1 MKSWQKKKFYRSDS
15 HKYRFSIEEQTEGRE
30 VTITEFRPS
39 KPRFVK
45 YNLQAQHFQLKQL
58 YTGAWGYISK
68 KENLVSTCLY
78 ENHRFTSWFAVCW
91 NTCCISKDSFLL
103 RLQSEPRQ
111 GSSSCVEQ
119 CKLASHPPPS
129 CPAPCTPGNT
139 SDGFASRTPCCHTPE
154 ANTNS
159 LNAKY
164 SLLLGSDNLNSSLWK
179 QRNPK
184 QLFLCANL
192 QSSCMGTTPPN
203 FFQNTCKI
211 KIWRER
217 IVIHLPTSVNPFTVW
232 CGTSLWSEIKTLTI

>member
-1 MKSWQKKKFYRSDS
+1 MKSWQKKILQIW
-15 HKYRFSIEEQTEGRE
+15 FSQISFLHRGTDWRERGYSYWAQTFQAKVCE
-30 VTITEFRPS
+30 VSPPGTTLPAKATAHR
-39 KPRFVK
+39 
-45 YNLQAQHFQLKQL
+45 
-58 YTGAWGYISK
+58 AWGYISK

-111 GSSSCVEQ
+111 GSSSWAEQ